1 MLLLYF
7 LKEGDSIE
15 EIEKV
20 VVKENVVNNRSNE
33 SVENIMYLM
42 DYFNEE
48 DKLNFLVDFVIE
60 FKNMV
65 EDDESYEDMEDL
77 NVLVNCIDDN
87 VFFFLFEEKIIIKFY
102 LKEYSS
108 FSELMEYFFVLF
120 EEDNDRVVRFWNLE
134 ENKLMRSGNYE
145 FKDFYD
151 YNNEIEDD
159 EDMY

>member
-33 SVENIMYLM
+33 SDENIMYLM

-48 DKLNFLVDFVIE
+48 DKLNLLVDFVIE

-102 LKEYSS
+102 LKKYSS

>member
-1 MLLLYF
+1 MLLLYI

-15 EIEKV
+15 EMEKV

-33 SVENIMYLM
+33 SDENIMYLM
-42 DYFNEE
+42 DYFNDE

-102 LKEYSS
+102 LKDYSS
-108 FSELMEYFFVLF
+108 FSELMEYYFVLF

-151 YNNEIEDD
+151 YNKEIEDD

>member
-1 MLLLYF
+1 MLLLYI

-33 SVENIMYLM
+33 SDENIMYLI

-102 LKEYSS
+102 LKEYSG
-108 FSELMEYFFVLF
+108 FSELMEYYFVLF

-151 YNNEIEDD
+151 YNKEIEDD

>member
-1 MLLLYF
+1 MLLLYI

-20 VVKENVVNNRSNE
+20 VVKENVVKNRSNE
-33 SVENIMYLM
+33 SDENIMYLI

-102 LKEYSS
+102 LKEYSR
-108 FSELMEYFFVLF
+108 FSELMEYYFVLF

-151 YNNEIEDD
+151 YNKEIEDD

>member
-33 SVENIMYLM
+33 SDENIMYLM

-65 EDDESYEDMEDL
+65 EDDEIYEDMEDL

>member
-1 MLLLYF
+1 MLLLYI

-15 EIEKV
+15 EMEKV

-33 SVENIMYLM
+33 SDENIMYLM

-102 LKEYSS
+102 LKEYSR
-108 FSELMEYFFVLF
+108 FSELMEYYFVLF

-151 YNNEIEDD
+151 YNKEIEDD

>member
-33 SVENIMYLM
+33 SDENIMYLM

>member
-33 SVENIMYLM
+33 SDENIMYLM

-48 DKLNFLVDFVIE
+48 DNLNFLVDFVIE

-102 LKEYSS
+102 LKDYSS

>member
-33 SVENIMYLM
+33 SNENIMYLM

-120 EEDNDRVVRFWNLE
+120 EEDNVRVVRFWNLE

>member
-33 SVENIMYLM
+33 SNENIMYLM

-48 DKLNFLVDFVIE
+48 DKLNFLVDFVFE

-87 VFFFLFEEKIIIKFY
+87 VFFFLFEEKIIIEFY

>member
-33 SVENIMYLM
+33 SNENIMYLM

-60 FKNMV
+60 FKNKV

-102 LKEYSS
+102 LKKYSS

>member
-33 SVENIMYLM
+33 SNENIMYLM

-48 DKLNFLVDFVIE
+48 DKLNFLVDFVIK

>member
-1 MLLLYF
+1 M
-7 LKEGDSIE
+7 
-15 EIEKV
+15 EKV

-33 SVENIMYLM
+33 SDENIMYLM

-102 LKEYSS
+102 LKEYSR
-108 FSELMEYFFVLF
+108 FSELMEYYFVLF
-120 EEDNDRVVRFWNLE
+120 EEDNDRVVRF
-134 ENKLMRSGNYE
+134 
-145 FKDFYD
+145 
-151 YNNEIEDD
+151 
-159 EDMY
+159 

>member
-1 MLLLYF
+1 MLLLYI

-33 SVENIMYLM
+33 SDENIMYLM

-60 FKNMV
+60 LKNMV

>member
-33 SVENIMYLM
+33 SNENIMYLM

-102 LKEYSS
+102 LKKYSS

>member
-1 MLLLYF
+1 MLLLYI

-20 VVKENVVNNRSNE
+20 VVKENVVKNRSNE
-33 SVENIMYLM
+33 SDENIMYLI

-87 VFFFLFEEKIIIKFY
+87 VFFFFFEEKIIIKFY

-108 FSELMEYFFVLF
+108 FSELMEYYFVLF

-151 YNNEIEDD
+151 YNKEIEDD

>member
-33 SVENIMYLM
+33 SDENIMYLM

-151 YNNEIEDD
+151 YSNEIEDD

>member
-1 MLLLYF
+1 MLLLYI

-15 EIEKV
+15 EMEKV

-33 SVENIMYLM
+33 SDENIMYLI

-60 FKNMV
+60 FKNKV

-102 LKEYSS
+102 LKDYSS
-108 FSELMEYFFVLF
+108 FSELMEYYFVLF

-151 YNNEIEDD
+151 YNKEIEDD

>member
-33 SVENIMYLM
+33 SDENIMYLM

-60 FKNMV
+60 LKNMV

>member
-33 SVENIMYLM
+33 SDENIMYLM

-48 DKLNFLVDFVIE
+48 DKLNFLVDFVIK

-102 LKEYSS
+102 LKKYSS

>member
-1 MLLLYF
+1 MLLLYI

-33 SVENIMYLM
+33 SDENIMYLM

-48 DKLNFLVDFVIE
+48 DKLNFLVDFVIK

>member
-33 SVENIMYLM
+33 SDENIMYLM

-120 EEDNDRVVRFWNLE
+120 EEDNVRVVRFWNLE

>member
-33 SVENIMYLM
+33 SDENIMYLM

-60 FKNMV
+60 FKNKV

-102 LKEYSS
+102 LKKYSS

>member
-1 MLLLYF
+1 M
-7 LKEGDSIE
+7 
-15 EIEKV
+15 EKV

-33 SVENIMYLM
+33 SDENIMYLI

-102 LKEYSS
+102 LKEYSR
-108 FSELMEYFFVLF
+108 FSELMEYYFVLF

-151 YNNEIEDD
+151 YNKEIEDD

>member
-7 LKEGDSIE
+7 LKGGDSIE

-33 SVENIMYLM
+33 SNENIMYLM

-60 FKNMV
+60 FKNKV

-102 LKEYSS
+102 LKKYSS

>member
-60 FKNMV
+60 FKNKV

>member
-33 SVENIMYLM
+33 SNENIMYLM

-48 DKLNFLVDFVIE
+48 DKLNFLVDFVIK

-145 FKDFYD
+145 FKDFYG

>member
-33 SVENIMYLM
+33 SNENIMYLM

-108 FSELMEYFFVLF
+108 FNELMEYFFVLF

>member
-33 SVENIMYLM
+33 SDENIMYLI

-151 YNNEIEDD
+151 YNKEIEDD

>member
-33 SVENIMYLM
+33 SDENIMYLM

-65 EDDESYEDMEDL
+65 KDDESYEDMEDL

-102 LKEYSS
+102 LKKYSS
-108 FSELMEYFFVLF
+108 FSVLMEYFFVLF

>member
-1 MLLLYF
+1 MLLLYI

-15 EIEKV
+15 EMEKV

-33 SVENIMYLM
+33 SDENIMYLI

-77 NVLVNCIDDN
+77 NVLVNCIDNN

-102 LKEYSS
+102 LKEYSR
-108 FSELMEYFFVLF
+108 FSELMEYYFVLF

-151 YNNEIEDD
+151 YNKEIEDD

>member
-33 SVENIMYLM
+33 SNENIMYLM

-60 FKNMV
+60 FKNKV

-102 LKEYSS
+102 LKKYSS

-120 EEDNDRVVRFWNLE
+120 DEDNDRVVRFWNLE

>member
-33 SVENIMYLM
+33 SDENIMYLM

-60 FKNMV
+60 LKNMV

-151 YNNEIEDD
+151 YSNEIEDD

>member
-33 SVENIMYLM
+33 SNENIMYLM

>member
-33 SVENIMYLM
+33 SDENIMYLM

-48 DKLNFLVDFVIE
+48 DKLNFLVDFVIK

>member
-33 SVENIMYLM
+33 SDENIMYLM

-108 FSELMEYFFVLF
+108 FSELMEYYFVLF

-151 YNNEIEDD
+151 YSNEIEDD

>member
-33 SVENIMYLM
+33 SNENIMYLM

-48 DKLNFLVDFVIE
+48 DELNFLVDFVIE
-60 FKNMV
+60 FKNKV

-102 LKEYSS
+102 LKKYSS

>member
-1 MLLLYF
+1 M
-7 LKEGDSIE
+7 
-15 EIEKV
+15 EKV

-33 SVENIMYLM
+33 SDENIMYLI

-102 LKEYSS
+102 LKEYSR
-108 FSELMEYFFVLF
+108 FSELMEYYFVLF

>member
-1 MLLLYF
+1 MLLLYI

-15 EIEKV
+15 EMEKV

-33 SVENIMYLM
+33 SDENIMYLI

-102 LKEYSS
+102 LKEYSR
-108 FSELMEYFFVLF
+108 FSELMEYYFVLF

-151 YNNEIEDD
+151 YNKEIEDD